1 MIDLYTWTTP
11 NGRKVSILLEELG
24 IPYEVHAINIG
35 MDEQHEPAFLEIA
48 PNNKIPAIVD
58 RDNGMTLMESG
69 AIMMYLAEKHGK
81 FLDVGEGRWRVIEWL
96 MWQMGGIGPFLGQVH
111 HFVKY
116 NSGKAPYAEERF
128 SKEAHRLYGVLN
140 QRLAERDFV
149 AGEYS
154 IADMAIWPWAC
165 LWARQEQDL
174 AQFPNMAAWLDRVYA
189 RPAVQKGRA
198 LHKELRKG
206 ADQDKEAQKVLFGQR
221 AR

>member
-24 IPYEVHAINIG
+24 IPYTVHAVNIG
-35 MDEQHEPAFLEIA
+35 QDEQHEPAFLEIA

-69 AIMMYLAEKHGK
+69 AIMLYLAEKYGK

-96 MWQMGGIGPFLGQVH
+96 MWQMGGVGPFLGQVH

-116 NSGKAPYAEERF
+116 NRGKAPYAEDRF
-128 SKEAHRLYGVLN
+128 LKEADRLYDVLDR
-140 QRLAERDFV
+140 RLEGRDYV

-154 IADMAIWPWAC
+154 IADMAIWPWISRFE
-165 LWARQEQDL
+165 WQEMDL
-174 AQFPNMAAWLDRVYA
+174 DEFPNVKAWYLRLAA
-189 RPAVQKGRA
+189 RPAVQKGYQVP
-198 LHKELRKG
+198 KYVN
-206 ADQDKEAQKVLFGQR
+206 DIPMP
-221 AR
+221 